1 MICKVKRSK
10 ELTRKMSHEIKGI
23 NYKRRDLTSRL
34 PWLIGYLVSLFWYYH
49 FVSQFVKEL

>member
-23 NYKRRDLTSRL
+23 NYKRIDLTLRL
-34 PWLIGYLVSLFWYYH
+34 SWPI
-49 FVSQFVKEL
+49 